1 MGRRP
6 KEIIE
11 LDKLRDDF
19 TLLPVE
25 QETII
30 NFDRGSPDV
39 IVYTADKY
47 IMAKLDKLEY
57 ECIRTDT
64 VNGNEMAKTYKCEK
78 RNISFRSK
86 AKTKRSGPKKQLTEE
101 HKQKMIEGRKKK

>member
-11 LDKLRDDF
+11 LEKLRDDF
-19 TLLPVE
+19 TLLPAE
-25 QETII
+25 QETIV

-39 IVYTADKY
+39 TVYTADKF
-47 IMAKLDKLEY
+47 IMTKLDKLEY
-57 ECIRTDT
+57 ECVRTDT
-64 VNGNEMAKTYKCEK
+64 VNGNVMAKTYKCEK

-86 AKTKRSGPKKQLTEE
+86 AKTKRKMSEEQIKKMQEA
-101 HKQKMIEGRKKK
+101 RNKK

>member
-30 NFDRGSPDV
+30 NFDRSSPDV
-39 IVYTADKY
+39 TVYTADKF

-57 ECIRTDT
+57 ECVRTDT
-64 VNGNEMAKTYKCEK
+64 VNGNDVAKTYKCEK
-78 RNISFRSK
+78 RNISFRG
-86 AKTKRSGPKKQLTEE
+86 AKKNISEE
-101 HKQKMIEGRKKK
+101 HKQKLKKGRNKNAK